1 MSKLELEDLES
12 ERDRLDGDRKA
23 LLDKLQELQQN
34 TSQVQQQ
41 IVEIGG
47 ELQTCNYFIS
57 KLTPQDSEK
66 ESSDAD
72 S

>member
-34 TSQVQQQ
+34 TSQVQQL
-41 IVEIGG
+41 IH
-47 ELQTCNYFIS
+47 
-57 KLTPQDSEK
+57 
-66 ESSDAD
+66 
-72 S
+72 

>member
-41 IVEIGG
+41 IEAIGG
-47 ELQTCNYFIS
+47 ALQTCNYFIS

>member
-41 IVEIGG
+41 IVAIGG
-47 ELQTCNYFIS
+47 ALQTCNYFIGKIQS
-57 KLTPQDSEK
+57 PQEE
-66 ESSDAD
+66 ESSGEED

>member
-34 TSQVQQQ
+34 TTQEQQQ
-41 IVEIGG
+41 IVAIGG
-47 ELQTCNYFIS
+47 ALQTCNYFIS